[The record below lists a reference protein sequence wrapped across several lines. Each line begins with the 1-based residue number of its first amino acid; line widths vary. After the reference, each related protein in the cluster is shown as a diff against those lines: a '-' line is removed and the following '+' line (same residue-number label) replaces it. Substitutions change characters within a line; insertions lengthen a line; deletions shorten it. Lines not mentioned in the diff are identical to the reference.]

1 MFAVPTRALLHCTR
15 RFVSSNSGLVRSRY
29 AGACFRGPV
38 QVYFSTNNRVAMAA
52 AAFER
57 LIRFEDGEGKTVY
70 GNLEEEVPTREIEGR
85 SVEVVEGDVESGFRK
100 TGGK

>member
-1 MFAVPTRALLHCTR
+1 M
-15 RFVSSNSGLVRSRY
+15 
-29 AGACFRGPV
+29 
-38 QVYFSTNNRVAMAA
+38 A

-57 LIRFEDGEGKTVY
+57 LIRFEDSEGKTVY

-100 TGGK
+100 TGGKTQVKKVRREEKLRNVGKKRKNVC